1 MERGVPLSNPQKPRL
16 SHVISPEP
24 APITVVR
31 SLEREAPRSP
41 ARFVIAETAFVVQ
54 CVFVGPTVTVFVGEI
69 TVYTACGVF
78 GVSLIGIRVVERTAH
93 ILSPRIVERGFES
106 QVLDNIP
113 SQIRIRF
120 SWRVRVWSYEFCT
133 VFMGLYG

>member
-1 MERGVPLSNPQKPRL
+1 M
-16 SHVISPEP
+16 
-24 APITVVR
+24 
-31 SLEREAPRSP
+31 
-41 ARFVIAETAFVVQ
+41 IAETAFVVQ

-78 GVSLIGIRVVERTAH
+78 GVSLIGIRVGERTAH

-113 SQIRIRF
+113 SQIRIQVQLACTGLV
-120 SWRVRVWSYEFCT
+120 VRV
-133 VFMGLYG
+133 LYGFHGVVRIVSALIHHVVNQVVFLIVSNRTVSEYLIEVILRCTAARL